1 MLEQIEEAQEKFSVL
16 DRVPIGLCVIARD
29 FTVLFWNRTLEQWTK
44 KSKKEIVGTNL
55 KTHFPQLE
63 EPKYQSRLKQV
74 FNNGLP
80 AVFSPQ
86 LHQSLISSNLPNGK
100 PRIQN
105 TNVTPIPVSKGE
117 GFHALIAVQDISEV
131 TQRIQTYQ
139 QEIKQRLIIEEELKR
154 ATTDAEAANRAKSE
168 FLAMMSHEI
177 RTPMNG
183 VISMSE
189 LLLDTPLSP
198 NQRNFVN
205 TIRTSGDALLAIIND
220 ILDFSKIEA
229 GKLDLE
235 LEPFNL
241 RNCVEEALD
250 LVAIKAAQ
258 KQLDL
263 ACEFDASVPAFL
275 YGDVTRLRQILIN
288 LLGNATKFT
297 EAGEVVVIVTAKP
310 IVRTA
315 VEVGETHLV
324 AAKNLGFDSQASGQK
339 PALNSIFPDSGA
351 VALQC
356 LEKSEIDNYQIQFT
370 VRDTGIGISAERQ
383 NLLFR
388 AFSQIDS
395 STTRKYG
402 GTGLGLAISKRLSE
416 IMGGT
421 MWVES
426 QTGKGSKF
434 SFTIKAQAAPAP
446 LEILNLNAP
455 QPELAGLRLLLV
467 DDNATS
473 RKIIT
478 LQAKSWGMVVRA
490 AKSGAQALKVL
501 QRQSL
506 FDLAILDFHMPG
518 MDGITLAEK
527 MRDIAQ
533 AKNLPLMILSS
544 GGRPSMQEFQGRV
557 EFAAFI
563 YKPIKQAQLH
573 EVLLRI
579 INGECTIN
587 HPCVVQPQVTR
598 EFTTKLH
605 LKILIVDDVE
615 VNQMVAAQILN
626 KLGYNSDYASSGR
639 AALDALE
646 RSEYDIVFM
655 DMQMPEMDGLETTRL
670 IRQRFSRDLSLQNHG
685 SIAQFL
691 ATDEEFNEFKS
702 TDNLTSPIA
711 KPKSTSPWIVAMTA
725 NAMQG
730 DRERCLQAGMND
742 YITKPVR
749 VQAIVEAIAAR
760 DREADR
766 SQLHIESKN
775 PQVQPTDL
783 VSQVHSGDE
792 IKNVAPA
799 IDEIAFE
806 QLKHLIARAGVLIS
820 QIEAGTQ
827 SIPPKYPANI
837 DGILTVTD
845 NIELPILPVV
855 TNPSLAPEKSQI
867 SPLSFA
873 AKIQPKTA
881 ASAIEVPPLD
891 SQTYEELKD
900 LLGDEAKEFWSELVE
915 KFLEVAPPRLQELA
929 DAVNQADAPAIKA
942 SAHALRGA
950 CTTVGAIPLFQLCAQ
965 LEQMARNDTITG
977 SEVLMCKIA
986 AEYQRVK
993 AALLSS

>member
-1 MLEQIEEAQEKFSVL
+1 MLEQIEQAQEKFSVL
-16 DRVPIGLCVIARD
+16 DRVPIGLCVIDRD

-55 KTHFPQLE
+55 KTHFPQLDA
-63 EPKYQSRLKQV
+63 PKYQSRLKQV

-86 LHQSLISSNLPNGK
+86 LHQSLISSNLRNGK

-105 TNVTPIPVSKGE
+105 TNVTPIPALEGE
-117 GFHALIAVQDISEV
+117 GFYALIAVQDISEV
-131 TQRIQTYQ
+131 TQRIQNYQ
-139 QEIKQRLIIEEELKR
+139 QEIKQRLVIEEELKR
-154 ATTDAEAANRAKSE
+154 ATTDAESANRAKSE

-183 VISMSE
+183 VIGMTE
-189 LLLDTPLSP
+189 LLLDTQLSP

-235 LEPFNL
+235 REPFNL

-250 LVAIKAAQ
+250 LVAMKAAE

-263 ACEFDASVPAFL
+263 ACELDASVPAFL

-297 EAGEVVVIVTAKP
+297 EAGEVVVKVTAKL
-310 IVRTA
+310 IARAA
-315 VEVGETHLV
+315 VEVAETDFV
-324 AAKNLGFDSQASGQK
+324 AAKKLGFDSQASRQK
-339 PALNSIFPDSGA
+339 PALNFPFPDSGTHTP
-351 VALQC
+351 QC
-356 LEKSEIDNYQIQFT
+356 LEKSEIGNYQIQFT
-370 VRDTGIGISAERQ
+370 VRDTGIGISADRQ

-421 MWVES
+421 MSVES
-426 QTGKGSKF
+426 QIGKGSKF
-434 SFTIKAQAAPAP
+434 YFTIKAQAAPAP
-446 LEILNLNAP
+446 VEILNLNAP
-455 QPELAGLRLLLV
+455 QPQLAGLRLLLV
-467 DDNATS
+467 DDNATN

-506 FDLAILDFHMPG
+506 FDLAILDFHMPA

-527 MRDIAQ
+527 MRDVPQ
-533 AKNLPLMILSS
+533 GKNLPLMILNS
-544 GGRPSMQEFQGRV
+544 GGRPSMREVQGRV

-563 YKPIKQAQLH
+563 YKPIKQAQIH
-573 EVLLRI
+573 EVFLRI

-587 HPCVVQPQVTR
+587 NPCVIQPQLTQ
-598 EFTTKLH
+598 EFAAKLH

-670 IRQRFSRDLSLQNHG
+670 IRQRFARDLCLQNSG
-685 SIAQFL
+685 SAARFL
-691 ATDEEFNEFKS
+691 ATDEQS
-702 TDNLTSPIA
+702 YDLTSPIEN
-711 KPKSTSPWIVAMTA
+711 PKSTSPWIVAMTA

-730 DRERCLQAGMND
+730 DRELCLGAGMND

-749 VQAIVEAIAAR
+749 VQAIVQAIAVF
-760 DREADR
+760 DRETER
-766 SQLHIESKN
+766 SEFHPELKN
-775 PQVQPTDL
+775 PQPQPTDL
-783 VSQVHSGDE
+783 ASQVQSGDE
-792 IKNVAPA
+792 MKNVEPE
-799 IDEIAFE
+799 IDENAFQE
-806 QLKHLIARAGVLIS
+806 LKHLIARAGVLIS
-820 QIEAGTQ
+820 QIEAGSQ
-827 SIPPKYPANI
+827 SIPPKYHPHIEEIIAVTGNIQLPA
-837 DGILTVTD
+837 
-845 NIELPILPVV
+845 LPAV
-855 TNPSLAPEKSQI
+855 TNPSSAPEKSQN
-867 SPLSFA
+867 SPLA
-873 AKIQPKTA
+873 AAATSLPKTA
-881 ASAIEVPPLD
+881 TSAIEVPPLD
-891 SQTYEELKD
+891 SQTFEEIKE
-900 LLGDEAKEFWSELVE
+900 LLGDEAQEFWSELVE
-915 KFLEVAPPRLQELA
+915 KFLEVVPPRLQQLA
-929 DAVNQADAPAIKA
+929 DAVNQADAPAMKA

-950 CTTVGAIPLFQLCAQ
+950 CTTVGALPLFQLCAQ
-965 LEQMARNDTITG
+965 LEQMARNDTIAG

>member
-1 MLEQIEEAQEKFSVL
+1 MLEQIEQAQQRFNVL

-44 KSKKEIVGTNL
+44 LLKKEIIGTNL

-63 EPKYQSRLKQV
+63 EPKYQTRLKQV

-80 AVFSPQ
+80 TVFSPQ

-100 PRIQN
+100 PRIHN
-105 TNVTPIPVSKGE
+105 TNVTPIPAIKGE
-117 GFHALIAVQDISEV
+117 GFYALIAVQDVSEV

-139 QEIKQRLIIEEELKR
+139 QEIKHRLVIEEELKR

-183 VISMSE
+183 VIGMTE
-189 LLLDTPLSP
+189 LLLDTQLSP

-205 TIRTSGDALLAIIND
+205 TIRTSGDSLLAIIND

-235 LEPFNL
+235 QEPFNL

-250 LVAIKAAQ
+250 LVAMKAAE

-263 ACEFDASVPAFL
+263 ACELDASVPAFL

-297 EAGEVVVIVTAKP
+297 EAGEVVVKVTAKP
-310 IVRTA
+310 IADTA
-315 VEVGETHLV
+315 VEVTQTNSISQVNIRL
-324 AAKNLGFDSQASGQK
+324 DSEESSQK
-339 PALNSIFPDSGA
+339 PALNSSVSDSDA
-351 VALQC
+351 ADSKS
-356 LEKSEIDNYQIQFT
+356 LEPSEISNYEIQFI
-370 VRDTGIGISAERQ
+370 VRDTGIGISPDRK
-383 NLLFR
+383 NILFR
-388 AFSQIDS
+388 AFSQVDS

-426 QTGKGSKF
+426 EIGKGSKF
-434 SFTIKAQAAPAP
+434 SFSIKAQPAPANE
-446 LEILNLNAP
+446 EILNLNVP
-455 QPELAGLRLLLV
+455 QPQLAGLRLLLV
-467 DDNATS
+467 DDNPTN
-473 RKIIT
+473 RKILT
-478 LQAKSWGMVVRA
+478 LQAMSWGMVVRA

-501 QRQSL
+501 QYETM
-506 FDLAILDFHMPG
+506 FDIAILDFHMPE

-527 MRDIAQ
+527 IREFPQ
-533 AKNLPLMILSS
+533 GKNLPLMILSS
-544 GGRPSMQEFQGRV
+544 GGRPSRREVQGRV
-557 EFAAFI
+557 EFAAFV

-579 INGECTIN
+579 LGGECSTIQ
-587 HPCVVQPQVTR
+587 PCFSQPQFNSQLAET
-598 EFTTKLH
+598 LP
-605 LKILIVDDVE
+605 LKMLLVDDVE
-615 VNQMVAAQILN
+615 LNQMVAGQMLQ
-626 KLGYNSDYASSGR
+626 KLGYSADFASSGQ

-670 IRQRFSRDLSLQNHG
+670 IRQRFSGNLILENSAPESG
-685 SIAQFL
+685 FS
-691 ATDEEFNEFKS
+691 ATDEP
-702 TDNLTSPIA
+702 SPN
-711 KPKSTSPWIVAMTA
+711 PKSTSPWIVAMTA

-730 DRERCLQAGMND
+730 DRELCLDAGMND
-742 YITKPVR
+742 YISKPVR
-749 VQAIVEAIAAR
+749 VQAIVQAIAQY
-760 DREADR
+760 DRQTGR
-766 SQLHIESKN
+766 SKSYSELNNWQT
-775 PQVQPTDL
+775 QPTDST
-783 VSQVHSGDE
+783 SQAQPGNE

-799 IDEIAFE
+799 VDETALE
-806 QLKHLIARAGVLIS
+806 ELKHLIARAGVLIS
-820 QIEAGTQ
+820 QIEAGSQ
-827 SIPPKYPANI
+827 SGVANLPPNSGEIVAGTNNIKFPTLPAVTYPNLEAENSPT
-837 DGILTVTD
+837 LQPAAPQNFLPETAQSE
-845 NIELPILPVV
+845 IEL
-855 TNPSLAPEKSQI
+855 
-867 SPLSFA
+867 
-873 AKIQPKTA
+873 
-881 ASAIEVPPLD
+881 PPLD
-891 SQTYEELKD
+891 SQTFEELTE
-900 LLGDEAKEFWSELVE
+900 LLGEEAEEFWIELVE
-915 KFLEVAPPRLQELA
+915 KFLEVAPPKLQELA
-929 DAVNQADAPAIKA
+929 DAVNQLNAPAIKA

-950 CTTVGAIPLFQLCAQ
+950 CTTVGAMPLFQLCAQ
-965 LEQMARNDTITG
+965 LEEMARKKTLSG

-993 AALLSS
+993 AALPSS